1 MNMLDKV
8 NKVIS
13 IPMLVISVVAAVADF
28 QNGDVVLGV
37 IMLLCCAWWMHVIY
51 DLFISK
57 K

>member
-1 MNMLDKV
+1 MSMVDKV

-13 IPMLVISVVAAVADF
+13 IPMLAISIVLAIADF
-28 QNGDVVLGV
+28 QNGNVALGV
-37 IMLLCCAWWMHVIY
+37 IMMLCCAWWMHVIY